1 MAFLIYN
8 GKVALALLVFY
19 LFYHFLLKK
28 ETFHRFNRV
37 VLVGTAVLSFLL
49 PLCIITIH
57 KPIEVTPVVP
67 EPAIVAT
74 ELPAQ
79 ELTPLVEPAVP
90 WWPIALI
97 VLFWAGV
104 VLVLARVSISI
115 FSIVRI
121 IRRGQLVR
129 EDAGCQIIVT
139 ERDIN
144 PFSWMKYIVLSR
156 EDWEAPHESIL
167 SHEKAHVGLKHS
179 WERLLVDILSC
190 LQWFNPA
197 IWMLRA
203 DLQELHEYEADDAV
217 LRAGTNIK
225 EYQYLLIRKV
235 VSKSGYSVA
244 NNFNH
249 SILKNRITMMS
260 KSKSKSPL
268 SRGLRALY
276 LLPLVCLGLGL
287 QARTVYVPSDKDS
300 NNILADERN
309 PNNPEKTVT
318 IKIESDGRIIIDG
331 KETPL
336 KEIAGYLRSLDVPV
350 QNLQFNVD
358 TDDAPEEVIRDFQL
372 YFEQA
377 FHPTDSRI
385 VHVNIDAKGK
395 VTVDGKDVAKKD
407 ILSHF
412 LSLGTPAK
420 DIIVQLLYDND
431 TPRGVVDDVVNVLG
445 LAGVIWVQTAATAQT
460 VYVPT
465 GKDNDN
471 LQEGFKLNVENDDYK
486 IILREAWGEEK
497 EITMAE
503 FEKINRNRLNRI
515 KGVEVIKDAETKA
528 KLGFGETGAI
538 FLVTMKRPQELDEIS
553 VISYTD
559 EEDEEIP
566 FMLANPETMPSFQ
579 GEEMSTFTRW
589 LNARINRP
597 KGCTHEGDMK
607 VSFVVGTDG
616 TVKDVKVVS
625 GVCETLDALVLS
637 IIEQSPKWKP
647 ATANGHPVEQCLM
660 IPIEFRIR

>member
-1 MAFLIYN
+1 LIYD
-8 GKVALALLVFY
+8 GKVAIALLVFY
-19 LFYHFLLKK
+19 LFYRFLLKK

-57 KPIEVTPVVP
+57 KPMEMVSQ
-67 EPAIVAT
+67 AIVLS
-74 ELPAQ
+74 ELPADGVASV
-79 ELTPLVEPAVP
+79 VEESTP
-90 WWPIALI
+90 WWMMALT
-97 VLFWAGV
+97 VLFWVGV
-104 VLVLARVSISI
+104 AFVLVRVLISI
-115 FSIVRI
+115 LSIIRIVRT
-121 IRRGQLVR
+121 GEQVL
-129 EDAGCQIIVT
+129 EEEGCKVFVT

-167 SHEKAHVGLKHS
+167 SHEKAHIGLKHS

-309 PNNPEKTVT
+309 PDNPEKTVT

-358 TDDAPEEVIRDFQL
+358 TENAPEEAIKDFQV
-372 YFEQA
+372 YFTLA
-377 FHPTDSRI
+377 FDPEPETKRI
-385 VHVNIDAKGK
+385 VHVDIDEKGN
-395 VTVDGKDVAKKD
+395 VTVEGNDVAKKD

-412 LSLGTPAK
+412 LSLDTPAK
-420 DIIVQLLYDND
+420 DMIVQMQYDND
-431 TPRGVVDDVVNVLG
+431 TPRDVVDDVVNVLR
-445 LAGVIWVQTAATAQT
+445 LAGVLRVQTAATAQT

-503 FEKINRNRLNRI
+503 FEQINRNRLNRI

>member
-129 EDAGCQIIVT
+129 EDAGSQIIVT

-167 SHEKAHVGLKHS
+167 SHEKAHVSLKHS

-197 IWMLRA
+197 IWRLRA

-300 NNILADERN
+300 NNILTDERN
-309 PNNPEKTVT
+309 PDNREKTVT

-350 QNLQFNVD
+350 QELQFKVD

-503 FEKINRNRLNRI
+503 FEQINRNRLNRI

>member
-1 MAFLIYN
+1 
-8 GKVALALLVFY
+8 
-19 LFYHFLLKK
+19 
-28 ETFHRFNRV
+28 
-37 VLVGTAVLSFLL
+37 
-49 PLCIITIH
+49 
-57 KPIEVTPVVP
+57 
-67 EPAIVAT
+67 
-74 ELPAQ
+74 
-79 ELTPLVEPAVP
+79 
-90 WWPIALI
+90 
-97 VLFWAGV
+97 
-104 VLVLARVSISI
+104 
-115 FSIVRI
+115 
-121 IRRGQLVR
+121 
-129 EDAGCQIIVT
+129 
-139 ERDIN
+139 
-144 PFSWMKYIVLSR
+144 
-156 EDWEAPHESIL
+156 
-167 SHEKAHVGLKHS
+167 
-179 WERLLVDILSC
+179 
-190 LQWFNPA
+190 
-197 IWMLRA
+197 
-203 DLQELHEYEADDAV
+203 
-217 LRAGTNIK
+217 
-225 EYQYLLIRKV
+225 
-235 VSKSGYSVA
+235 
-244 NNFNH
+244 
-249 SILKNRITMMS
+249 MMS

-309 PNNPEKTVT
+309 PDNPEKTVT

-358 TDDAPEEVIRDFQL
+358 TENAPEEAIKDFQV
-372 YFEQA
+372 YFTLA
-377 FHPTDSRI
+377 FDPEPETKRI
-385 VHVNIDAKGK
+385 VHVDIDAKGN
-395 VTVDGKDVAKKD
+395 VTIEGNDVAKKD

-412 LSLGTPAK
+412 LSLDTPAK
-420 DIIVQLLYDND
+420 DMIVQMQYDND
-431 TPRGVVDDVVNVLG
+431 TPRDVVDDVVNVLR
-445 LAGVIWVQTAATAQT
+445 LAGVLWVQTAATAQT

-503 FEKINRNRLNRI
+503 FEQINRNRLNRI